1 MLLRRVIRWTVI
13 LVIALH
19 GLLHLLGVVRLRMG
33 GRARARR
40 GHRTVAGPRV
50 ARGRAA
56 RARGGRPS
64 RAWNLPL
71 VAPAHRRARVADP
84 HRLGVAGRH
93 GRHRRQPPPAR
104 RRRSRVG
111 PHRAAQPPG
120 RLHPPRRAAR
130 RRPAHRGS
138 SPRRTSRRSPSRWP
152 GSCVARERSDV
163 PPSPASVPP
172 SVAGSAAAQPSRGC
186 PSRVSRST
194 STAPTPAG
202 SSSWTRR

>member
-1 MLLRRVIRWTVI
+1 MGGGGRHVPEACHPLERHPRHRPART
-13 LVIALH
+13 APPA
-19 GLLHLLGVVRLRMG
+19 GGRQRLRMG

-64 RAWNLPL
+64 RAWHLPV

-84 HRLGVAGRH
+84 HRLGVAGRL

-120 RLHPPRRAAR
+120 RLHPPRRGSPRADPRAEGR
-130 RRPAHRGS
+130 HRGG
-138 SPRRTSRRSPSRWP
+138 PRGVPRAGGPAAASLGSGRTSRRRRLARLHPWP
-152 GSCVARERSDV
+152 D
-163 PPSPASVPP
+163 P
-172 SVAGSAAAQPSRGC
+172 
-186 PSRVSRST
+186 
-194 STAPTPAG
+194 
-202 SSSWTRR
+202 RRPDQAVDALHG